1 MAGVGELAARDD
13 QLERVGV
20 HRVVVEQRL
29 VDDLLAQRQHDVAE
43 VARFLVRG
51 ERGDARGA
59 GLRRAARRR
68 SPSSSCSARA
78 SSARARARW
87 PAR

>member
-29 VDDLLAQRQHDVAE
+29 VDDLLAQRQHDVAQ

-51 ERGDARGA
+51 ERGDPRGA
-59 GLRRAARRR
+59 GVGAQLDGGRGELVLGARELG
-68 SPSSSCSARA
+68 
-78 SSARARARW
+78 ARARAR
-87 PAR
+87 